1 MYKLY
6 IKRLL
11 SEYTIEKVLNIVNIS
26 FCDNHHKLILV
37 AISFISIYFG
47 IKTITS
53 KNPIVSI
60 LFLIGLFFF
69 ISLYL
74 IYIGLGFIGL
84 SYLLVYIGAISILF
98 LFILMLINIRTSEL
112 LTDNY
117 NSIPLAIITIVL
129 FNESLNN
136 VLAKDQ
142 SIQLISYLEKMPQL
156 FTNMFLNL
164 PMNDFFKIYMTQNI
178 NYYTSVTSKVW
189 DSLLVQLTHI
199 SSVGNILYTNHY
211 INFVL
216 VSLILLLAMVG
227 CIKITINNNTN

>member
-178 NYYTSVTSKVW
+178 NYYTSVTSKV
-189 DSLLVQLTHI
+189 
-199 SSVGNILYTNHY
+199 
-211 INFVL
+211 
-216 VSLILLLAMVG
+216 
-227 CIKITINNNTN
+227 